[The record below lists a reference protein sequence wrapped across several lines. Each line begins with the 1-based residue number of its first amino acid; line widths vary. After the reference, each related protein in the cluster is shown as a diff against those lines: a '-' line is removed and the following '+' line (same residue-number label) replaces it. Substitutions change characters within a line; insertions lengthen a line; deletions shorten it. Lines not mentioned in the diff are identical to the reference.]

1 MLDRTVQ
8 PPFELPD
15 RLRIPEA
22 RRTDL
27 SNGVR
32 LWTIDAGT
40 QPLVRLSLVFG
51 AGTRYQSAAFAAS
64 TALNLMSEGT
74 ARYTAAQMAE
84 QFDFYGIYYDTSID
98 RDYAVVTV
106 SCLSRFLDRT
116 LELLG
121 EILFEPQFPDRELEI
136 YASKRKQQLLI
147 EREKPAYQARERFS
161 EGLFGREHPYGRVAA
176 ADAYDALTT
185 ETLRRFYAAHY
196 RSAGNL
202 FAVASGRIG
211 AETEQALGLFLERF
225 DPTAPAPAD
234 PGVPPV
240 VSTPLIR
247 EKRDGALQSSIRIG
261 RVLFPKGDPDF
272 NGLQVAATVLGGY
285 FGSRLVK
292 NLREDKGYT
301 YGIYSAMLNMQHSG
315 YFAVATDVR
324 AEDTDR
330 AVAEILRE
338 VERLRTETV
347 PDAEL
352 DMVRNIIVGEMMRI
366 LDGPFGIADV
376 TIENTQCG
384 LTNRAV
390 DAFFDEVRS
399 ITPERVRALAERWLD
414 PAAFTTVIVGA

>member
-1 MLDRTVQ
+1 M
-8 PPFELPD
+8 
-15 RLRIPEA
+15 
-22 RRTDL
+22 
-27 SNGVR
+27 
-32 LWTIDAGT
+32 
-40 QPLVRLSLVFG
+40 
-51 AGTRYQSAAFAAS
+51 
-64 TALNLMSEGT
+64 
-74 ARYTAAQMAE
+74 
-84 QFDFYGIYYDTSID
+84 
-98 RDYAVVTV
+98 
-106 SCLSRFLDRT
+106 
-116 LELLG
+116 
-121 EILFEPQFPDRELEI
+121 
-136 YASKRKQQLLI
+136 
-147 EREKPAYQARERFS
+147 
-161 EGLFGREHPYGRVAA
+161 
-176 ADAYDALTT
+176 
-185 ETLRRFYAAHY
+185 
-196 RSAGNL
+196 
-202 FAVASGRIG
+202 
-211 AETEQALGLFLERF
+211 
-225 DPTAPAPAD
+225 
-234 PGVPPV
+234 
-240 VSTPLIR
+240 
-247 EKRDGALQSSIRIG
+247 
-261 RVLFPKGDPDF
+261 LFPKGDPDF

-315 YFAVATDVR
+315 YFAIATDVR